1 MYRYK
6 MNCHSFG
13 ITTTI
18 TKIDLFGHSTHKLQ
32 EFDVL
37 KNATKPIYEITY
49 TKTTRYKTDV
59 MESSNYFEKKRL
71 QNKKK
76 QATEKR

>member
-1 MYRYK
+1 

-18 TKIDLFGHSTHKLQ
+18 TNIDLFGHSTHKLQ

-37 KNATKPIYEITY
+37 KNATKPMYEITY

-59 MESSNYFEKKRL
+59 MESSNYFEKK
-71 QNKKK
+71 KISK
-76 QATEKR
+76 